1 MSKYKYEDIVHKV
14 DPDKQQW
21 IQSKED
27 VSGGNGKGSS
37 PRNVSGRFK
46 DNFDKID
53 WSNNES

>member
-27 VSGGNGKGSS
+27 VSGGNGKGDA
-37 PRNVSGRFK
+37 PRNVGREFK

-53 WSNNES
+53 WNNDE